1 MYCPFNPFILLI
13 IYYLDVQYE
22 TPVYPFCVS
31 VYETHQAGCVR
42 RVWAGDGHGNWFL
55 LNQKPRQKPARH
67 SQIFSSPPRH
77 VNFLTK

>member
-1 MYCPFNPFILLI
+1 M
-13 IYYLDVQYE
+13 
-22 TPVYPFCVS
+22 S